1 MNDKIAQLISLSK
14 DFNTLLDKGETFE
27 IKYLYN
33 VLENKELFN
42 WLIQKFNKQINLNTL
57 TKSDIKEIEKQFLMY
72 SISYQPEEL
81 GVESNALNLLLA
93 YCLMMIES
101 YLK

>member
-27 IKYLYN
+27 SKYLYN

-42 WLIQKFNKQINLNTL
+42 WLSQKFDKQINLNTL